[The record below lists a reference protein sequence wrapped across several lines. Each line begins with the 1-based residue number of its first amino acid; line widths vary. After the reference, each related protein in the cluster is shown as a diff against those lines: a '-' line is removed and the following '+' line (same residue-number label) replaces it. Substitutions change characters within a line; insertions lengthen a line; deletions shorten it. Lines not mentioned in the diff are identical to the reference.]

1 PPVTDPNRK
10 TSRLLRRGLPAAIL
24 LVILGVA
31 AGLYVDHQRRPG
43 SVFHPRVPFVAQPP
57 PRPTTGIDV
66 AAWPL
71 YGFSKDHARVA
82 PVPARMHPPFRR
94 VWTAYGH
101 ALLEFPPVIDH
112 HALYQLDDDGVVHA
126 TDTTTGRLLWARK
139 VGTLA
144 ASSPAASGNSV
155 YVTLL
160 TYGHGSR
167 GRVVALRQS
176 DGRIR
181 WIRNLPSRSESSP
194 LLDRGRIYLGS
205 QNGTVYG
212 LNAHSGRVIWTYQA
226 QGAVK
231 ASPTLSSGRLYFG
244 DYGGHVQA
252 IRESDGRRLW
262 ITGGNG
268 LIGGGTFY
276 STPAAVFGRIFLGST
291 DGRVYAYDAANGSL
305 AWAHQTGS
313 YVYSSPAVTQV
324 AGVGPTVFIGSY
336 DGTFY
341 ALNARSGAVRWRY
354 RAGGRISGSPTVLG
368 ALVYFAVL
376 GTHRTVALDL
386 RDGHVVYTRPSGSFD
401 PVVTDGV
408 RIYLSGLTGLFGLIP
423 TGHRHPKPHR

>member
-1 PPVTDPNRK
+1 MTEPNRK
-10 TSRLLRRGLPAAIL
+10 SHRPLRRAVAAAIL
-24 LVILGVA
+24 LVGLGVA
-31 AGLYVDHQRRPG
+31 AAVYVDHQRRPG
-43 SVFHPRVPFVAQPP
+43 SVFHPRVPFVAQAPTPP
-57 PRPTTGIDV
+57 PGGADV
-66 AAWPL
+66 APWPL
-71 YGFSKDHARVA
+71 YGYSKDHVRVA
-82 PVPARMHPPFRR
+82 PVPGRMRPPFRR
-94 VWTAYGH
+94 LWTAYGH

-126 TDTTTGRLLWARK
+126 TDTATGRLLWSRRL
-139 VGTLA
+139 GTLA

-160 TYGHGSR
+160 EYGHGTG
-167 GRVVALRQS
+167 GRVAALRQT

-205 QNGTVYG
+205 ENGTVYA
-212 LNAHSGRVIWTYQA
+212 LNAHSGGVIWTYHA

-231 ASPTLSSGRLYFG
+231 ASPTLSAGRLYFG

-252 IRESDGRRLW
+252 IRQSDGRRVW

-276 STPAAVFGRIFLGST
+276 STPAAIFGRIYLGST
-291 DGRVYAYDAANGSL
+291 DGRVYAYDATDGSL

-324 AGVGPTVFIGSY
+324 NRVGPTVYIGSY

-354 RAGGRISGSPTVLG
+354 AAGGRISGSPTILG
-368 ALVYFAVL
+368 GLVYFAVL

-401 PVVTDGV
+401 PVVTDGE

-423 TGHRHPKPHR
+423 TGHRRPRPRR